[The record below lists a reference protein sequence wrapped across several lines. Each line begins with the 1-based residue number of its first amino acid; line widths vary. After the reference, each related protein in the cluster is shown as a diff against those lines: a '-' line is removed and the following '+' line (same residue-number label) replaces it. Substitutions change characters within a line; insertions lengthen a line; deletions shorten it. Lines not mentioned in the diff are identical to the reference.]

1 MSKKINKK
9 FSKEDIHRIIE
20 MAWEDRTTF
29 ESIEKQFGINQDEVI
44 DILDIVLMINLIL
57 DADYDIIADV
67 NEDDVVNILD
77 VILNLVL

>member
-29 ESIEKQFGINQDEVI
+29 ESIEKDLHITTTQKMLF
-44 DILDIVLMINLIL
+44 LIF
-57 DADYDIIADV
+57 YY
-67 NEDDVVNILD
+67 
-77 VILNLVL
+77 